1 MSVINMAK
9 NIKQVHPDF
18 VICYKVG
25 AFYNCYGK
33 DAYIISFL
41 FRYRIKTVEKNVPIT
56 GFSRNA
62 ISRVSAKLEKEKINY
77 ILIDT
82 KNNYDVDAQE
92 DFKNLNKYKEVL
104 EKSKKIVNIR
114 LRIEK
119 IKEKLLEEQDIE
131 KVRKIEDII
140 NEK

>member
-1 MSVINMAK
+1 MAK

>member
-1 MSVINMAK
+1 MAK

-56 GFSRNA
+56 GFPRNA